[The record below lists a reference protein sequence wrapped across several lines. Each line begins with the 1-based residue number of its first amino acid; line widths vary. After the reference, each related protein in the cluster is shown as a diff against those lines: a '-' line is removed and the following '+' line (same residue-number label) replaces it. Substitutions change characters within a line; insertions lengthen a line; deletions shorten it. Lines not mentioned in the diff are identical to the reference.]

1 MDGHIAQQAKFGVG
15 VMTKVHEGLEEKTFY
30 ETKPENIV
38 EVNVCKRSGFLA
50 SSYCKRYGTAY
61 TEYFVKGT
69 EPVQTC
75 PYHSYA
81 KVCTE
86 SGMLANE
93 NCPRTRGVHSRG
105 EYLGDTSLWNTR
117 SSYSK
122 RRIVPTQVCTI
133 H

>member
-1 MDGHIAQQAKFGVG
+1 
-15 VMTKVHEGLEEKTFY
+15 MTKIHEDLEDKTFE
-30 ETKPENIV
+30 ETKPDGVV

-50 SSYCKRYGTAY
+50 SSYCIRYGTAY
-61 TEYFVKGT
+61 TEYFVEGT

-86 SGMLANE
+86 SGLLAND
-93 NCPRTRGVHSRG
+93 NCPSTKGVHSRG
-105 EYLGDTSLWNTR
+105 EYVGDSTLWTTR
-117 SSYSK
+117 SSYSTE
-122 RRIVPTQVCTI
+122 RIVPTEVCTI